1 MIRQSKQF
9 TAIYCRVDSGGNTA
23 MMADAIRLQEL
34 QAVEYA
40 HQNGLMPVQVFS
52 DAGFSGDTTERPAFQ
67 KMLQQIETGHV
78 SDVVVCSLSR
88 LSRNML
94 CANRLFENALVRHG
108 VFLHSVKEGCNIQRM
123 LAPFSSLIEKGGW
136 R

>member
-1 MIRQSKQF
+1 
-9 TAIYCRVDSGGNTA
+9 

-52 DAGFSGDTTERPAFQ
+52 DAGFSGNTMKRPAFQ
-67 KMLQQIETGHV
+67 KMLQQIETGNV

-108 VFLHSVKEGCNIQRM
+108 VSLHSVKEGCNIQRM